1 MVETGKP
8 VIQES
13 SSTTSA
19 PSTSVPL
26 PKNSS
31 LRPSASSSDNTENPN
46 QKQKKVWDYYSDE
59 APSRPS
65 EQSEA
70 DNALKPSSSI
80 GSLSS
85 SSNTHTKNNI
95 TPHLNKCDKK
105 SRPEDIQVC
114 CRELRGDD
122 ERHLIN
128 PDIVRDVIIG
138 LSDGLTV
145 PFGLTAGLS
154 SLGSSRLV
162 VVGGIAELISGA
174 ISMGVGGYLA
184 SEAERDH
191 FKYLQKT
198 TKERVA
204 RSCSGEMEREVHEV
218 LGPMGLD
225 ESISRTV
232 AAALLRAES
241 EADECIDRTAEP
253 AEESTARWLLRCLGR
268 QPKFFK
274 QIDGGN
280 HQLRWAKDIGITPF
294 LLKFGEGLEEVPE
307 SRLYISAL
315 TIGLSYFIGGLVPM
329 GPYFFIESAQI
340 ALYWSIAIM
349 FITLLIFGVFKAYF
363 TGAKIG
369 FVGYLKASSATIV
382 VGGAAAAASWLIVK
396 VLEKP

>member
-8 VIQES
+8 TNQES

-19 PSTSVPL
+19 PSSSVPL
-26 PKNSS
+26 AKQQS
-31 LRPSASSSDNTENPN
+31 LRPSASLTNNNENPT
-46 QKQKKVWDYYSDE
+46 QKQRKVWDYYSDD
-59 APSRPS
+59 PTSRPS
-65 EQSEA
+65 EESHQA

-85 SSNTHTKNNI
+85 SSNTNTKNNI

-174 ISMGVGGYLA
+174 ISMGIGGYLA

-191 FKYLQKT
+191 FKFLQKT
-198 TKERVA
+198 TRDRVT

-218 LGPMGLD
+218 LGPIGLD

-232 AAALLRAES
+232 AAALLRVES
-241 EADECIDRTAEP
+241 E
-253 AEESTARWLLRCLGR
+253 AEESTDETTEETQMGQRRRNYRL
-268 QPKFFK
+268 
-274 QIDGGN
+274 
-280 HQLRWAKDIGITPF
+280 

-315 TIGLSYFIGGLVPM
+315 TIGLSYFVGGLVPM
-329 GPYFFIESAQI
+329 APYFFIESAQI
-340 ALYWSIAIM
+340 ALYWSIGIM

-369 FVGYLKASSATIV
+369 LMGYLKASSATIV

-396 VLEKP
+396 TLEKP